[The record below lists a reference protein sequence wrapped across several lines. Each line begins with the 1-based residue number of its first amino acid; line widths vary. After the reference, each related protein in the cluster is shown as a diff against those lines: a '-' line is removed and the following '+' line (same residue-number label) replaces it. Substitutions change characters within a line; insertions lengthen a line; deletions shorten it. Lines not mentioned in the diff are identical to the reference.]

1 MMVEAHAIADIAE
14 LEGDVVGTEPVQ
26 ESRLDGVAVFGVA
39 DGALAGVPFEINGLM
54 RLGDRIVAH
63 NGELDNMR
71 AGIGE

>member
-14 LEGDVVGTEPVQ
+14 LEGDVVGTERVQ
-26 ESRLDGVAVFGVA
+26 KSRLDGLAIFGVA
-39 DGALAGVPFEINGLM
+39 DGALARVPLEIDGLM

-71 AGIGE
+71 AGIRE